1 MTFINP
7 TALSPGLDATLAAHP
22 ALQDLPTSAQQLLG
36 AQARLHHYRPGEV
49 LFHEGDTAQHWLLVV
64 QGCVEVLRFDPQGEE
79 HVFHCFHSGHSVAE
93 AAMFMGHGYYP
104 MTART
109 PGPAQ
114 VWRCTR
120 SALHAAC
127 QAHPPLAL
135 RLLKN
140 FSERLYGY
148 INEVQWL
155 AASSAPQRLAAYF
168 LRLPANPCAR
178 VQLPSSQRQLATQ
191 LGIRA
196 ETLNRLLSQWQ
207 AQCWTPHRC
216 ARWRAAG
223 SGLFDDETCPRFSV
237 NLWQGLPLV
246 SLYFLA
252 RQG

>member
-7 TALSPGLDATLAAHP
+7 TALPPGLDAALAAHP
-22 ALQDLPTSAQQLLG
+22 ALHGLPASALQLLG
-36 AQARLHHYRPGEV
+36 AQARLHRYRPGEV
-49 LFHEGDTAQHWLLVV
+49 LFHEGDAAQHWLLVV

-93 AAMFMGHGYYP
+93 AAMFMAHGRYP

-120 SALHAAC
+120 PALHAAC

-135 RLLKN
+135 RLLQS
-140 FSERLYGY
+140 FSERLYYY

-168 LRLPANPCAR
+168 LRLPADPCAR

-191 LGIRA
+191 LGIRP
-196 ETLNRLLSQWQ
+196 ETLSRLLSQWQ
-207 AQCWTPHRC
+207 AQCWICGQRRSWEVLDAAPLRVLAGGW
-216 ARWRAAG
+216 ARP
-223 SGLFDDETCPRFSV
+223 F
-237 NLWQGLPLV
+237 
-246 SLYFLA
+246 
-252 RQG
+252 